1 MTSTSICSFLRLRT
15 LSEPKSLFNSSGS
28 HSIATKNT
36 NNHTYQTNLQNP
48 LISPIWTVTEIAESV
63 NGKILKWGPPGTI
76 CTDTRDLKPGK
87 NQWFFAVTGE
97 HLDGHDFISP
107 ELYSKGCVGVVGNRV
122 CDNWDKGFVH
132 VEGND
137 NVNSINSLINMAC
150 YARNNRFNGVLVG
163 VTGSVGK
170 STTKRMIAL
179 SLENLGI
186 NVFESY
192 GNWNNRT
199 GVALSLIGIDRN
211 VDIAVLEMGMSGK
224 GEILELARMAKPQIR
239 VVLNVGSSHLESL
252 TNLEEVAMA
261 KGEIFWDAKSGD
273 VCILNGDDPLV
284 TSLPVP
290 HGVRKVL
297 FGQQMGCDVR
307 LVAAENTDGGLGVR
321 VVLEKGKEMVDF
333 VIPSPGL
340 HLSLNACA
348 AATVATLFGVSLA
361 QVGISLS
368 KFVPVHMRS
377 ELQVAR
383 NGIRIVNDAYN
394 ANPISTRAAID
405 LLKCI
410 ACDGI
415 RVAILGDMLELG
427 SSEIEFHEKILSYC
441 CDCRIG
447 LVGLAGKSFLT
458 AAENLNLI
466 KADNII
472 HADDAEILARK
483 IVKRSY
489 DDNSFETSLGKGF
502 VVNAKNFISYL
513 VPELNMCQAV
523 RLVHRK
529 RNWKR
534 SKICN
539 CSEAVDGFIS
549 RG

>member
-1 MTSTSICSFLRLRT
+1 MTSTSIFSFLHLHT
-15 LSEPKSLFNSSGS
+15 LSEPKSLLNRSGS

-36 NNHTYQTNLQNP
+36 NNHTCQTNLHYP
-48 LISPIWTVTEIAESV
+48 LISPVWTVTEIAESV

-76 CTDTRDLKPGK
+76 CTNTRDLKPGK

-132 VEGND
+132 VEGNG
-137 NVNSINSLINMAC
+137 NVNSINSLINMAY

-163 VTGSVGK
+163 VTGSAGK

-179 SLENLGI
+179 ALENLGI
-186 NVFESY
+186 DVFESY
-192 GNWNNRT
+192 GNWNNRI

-239 VVLNVGSSHLESL
+239 VVLNVGASHLESL
-252 TNLEEVAMA
+252 TSLEEVAMA
-261 KGEIFWDAKSGD
+261 KGEIFRDAKSED

-290 HGVRKVL
+290 HGVKKVL
-297 FGQQMGCDVR
+297 FGQQMGCDIR
-307 LVAAENTDGGLGVR
+307 LVAAETTDGGLGVR

-340 HLSLNACA
+340 HLSLDACA

-383 NGIRIVNDAYN
+383 NGIKIVNDAYN

-405 LLKCI
+405 LLKSI
-410 ACDGI
+410 ACDGK

-427 SSEIEFHEKILSYC
+427 SNEIEFHEKILSYC

-447 LVGLAGKSFLT
+447 LVGLAGKRFLT
-458 AAENLNLI
+458 AAENMNLI

-483 IVKRSY
+483 IVKRLKFN
-489 DDNSFETSLGKGF
+489 DVILVKGSRVMKMEK
-502 VVNAKNFISYL
+502 VVNAIKAMNIHIPSQ
-513 VPELNMCQAV
+513 EL
-523 RLVHRK
+523 
-529 RNWKR
+529 
-534 SKICN
+534 
-539 CSEAVDGFIS
+539 
-549 RG
+549 